1 MPLKGTRLPLSGER
15 ILLKYSW
22 SWQRKTCR
30 RADQWHAQ
38 KWEWKRSTR
47 SSEI

>member
-30 RADQWHAQ
+30 RSRPVARPKMGMKAVYS
-38 KWEWKRSTR
+38 K
-47 SSEI
+47 